1 MGLIARTRYRI
12 DDFRWRFSYW
22 WLDTENGERAHW
34 AGVCIGVFI
43 VIVQLIKM
51 FVAAALP
58 PPPGEPV
65 KSVYWWVVQLII
77 AIIAAVV
84 AYSMRPKPQ
93 VPAPQSNDA
102 PTVEDGQ
109 IVKHHGGTCWV
120 GDEFILAW
128 KPLKPI
134 PIKSKGGKK

>member
-1 MGLIARTRYRI
+1 MGLIVRVAHRV
-12 DDFRWRFSYW
+12 DDFRWRFNYW
-22 WLDTENGERAHW
+22 WLDTAGGERAHW
-34 AGVCIGVFI
+34 AAVCVGVLVA
-43 VIVQLIKM
+43 VLQLIRV

-58 PPPGEPV
+58 PPSDEPV
-65 KSVYWWVVQLII
+65 RSVYWWVVQLII
-77 AIIAAVV
+77 AIISAIV
-84 AYSMRPKPQ
+84 AYKMRPKVEP
-93 VPAPQSNDA
+93 PAPQSNDA
-102 PTVEDGQ
+102 PTVADGQ

>member
-1 MGLIARTRYRI
+1 MGLIARARYRI

-22 WLDTENGERAHW
+22 WLDTDLGKRAQL
-34 AGVCIGVFI
+34 ALLCIAVFVVICEI
-43 VIVQLIKM
+43 VKM
-51 FVAAALP
+51 VVASASP

-65 KSVYWWVVQLII
+65 KAIYWWVVQLII
-77 AIIAAVV
+77 AIVAAVV
-84 AYSMRPKPQ
+84 AYAMRPKVQP
-93 VPAPQSNDA
+93 PAPQSNDA

-128 KPLKPI
+128 KPLKAI